1 MGDDTEYVLTGRLDQ
16 ARRGV
21 VAGAVTDRWCRCAE
35 PVVLSPQYAGR
46 TAICT
51 VCIDGQRP
59 TFPAEI
65 LEYEADGEG
74 FRIGEHRWFRGVL
87 SAGPSPTNRVAD
99 KTPIPWAE
107 GTGSVPLLKEDQ
119 QVDRH
124 ARLFR
129 RLLKSQVLPLVS
141 IYVTQAEWKAL
152 GEHGQ
157 SGLPK
162 GRKGLV
168 LLSAMLEEAT
178 PQERVRFLALLPA
191 PVRLI
196 WRMVGGGISRRAK
209 GRLLAGT

>member
-51 VCIDGQRP
+51 VCIDRQRP

-129 RLLKSQVLPLVS
+129 RLLKSRKPISYETGRPFAVLV
-141 IYVTQAEWKAL
+141 W
-152 GEHGQ
+152 
-157 SGLPK
+157 
-162 GRKGLV
+162 
-168 LLSAMLEEAT
+168 LEDGKTAT
-178 PQERVRFLALLPA
+178 TLC
-191 PVRLI
+191 
-196 WRMVGGGISRRAK
+196 WRE
-209 GRLLAGT
+209 LAGQ